1 MKIGNIFCSMFF
13 SGSAGIVIGILF
25 APDKGSQTRQ
35 RFKQKAKDLLEEKII
50 RYNRIVCDV
59 ETKIDTILNEI
70 PIAVPDD
77 NIRNWEN
84 SDQKNEIFVEP
95 IQP

>member
-1 MKIGNIFCSMFF
+1 MKIGNIVCSMAL

-35 RFKQKAKDLLEEKII
+35 KIKQKAEDLLEEKII

-59 ETKIDTILNEI
+59 KTKIDAILNEVS
-70 PIAVPDD
+70 IAVPDD
-77 NIRNWEN
+77 NIRNWAD
-84 SDQKNEIFVEP
+84 SDQKNEIVV
-95 IQP
+95 

>member
-1 MKIGNIFCSMFF
+1 MKIGNILCSMVL

-35 RFKQKAKDLLEEKII
+35 KIKQKAEDLLEEKII

-59 ETKIDTILNEI
+59 KTKIDAILNEVS
-70 PIAVPDD
+70 IAVPDD
-77 NIRNWEN
+77 NIRNWAD
-84 SDQKNEIFVEP
+84 SDQRNEIIV
-95 IQP
+95 